1 MRLEDA
7 LKTNKFES
15 EKHKA
20 TLNLLYS
27 TYWLKDHIS
36 SAMKEN
42 GITVE
47 QFNVLR
53 ILKGMHPKDMCVKDI
68 GSRMIEKSSNVPRI
82 IDKLLLKQLVQRQPS
97 AEDKRETMVSL
108 TEKGIEV
115 LQDANRLM
123 SSTTNDIIGITDD
136 EAEQLN
142 ALLEKF
148 RSKVE

>member
-7 LKTNKFES
+7 LKMTKFES

-27 TYWLKDHIS
+27 TYWLKDRMS
-36 SAMKEN
+36 AAMKEN
-42 GITVE
+42 GITAE

-82 IDKLLLKQLVQRQPS
+82 IDKLLLKKLVERHPS

-108 TEKGIEV
+108 TETGIDL
-115 LQDANRLM
+115 LQKANVAM
-123 SSTTNDIIGITDD
+123 AAAHNSKIGITED
-136 EAEQLN
+136 EAMQLN
-142 ALLEKF
+142 ALLEKL
-148 RSKVE
+148 RMVD